1 MVDFYFIWLMGII
14 FFGFLLSIRRKSS
27 GRIVFLVT
35 FLVFY
40 TFIYTYRDIS
50 VGFDYSNYL
59 KVYQIFEFENIADA
73 FKKTSYMEPG
83 YLILN
88 VIAATLHLSEVQFQ
102 AFLAVIF
109 SFLIFKYA
117 IHEKKHIM
125 MLIFSLYCIGFFF
138 NTMNQVRSSLAAAMC
153 MVAMTYAWDRQTKRA
168 YLLVALACSI
178 HTSAVLGFIIIY
190 IIKKNIVPT
199 IKSIC
204 VCIISTLVMEK
215 FLDKIIFFLL
225 HFFPRYKGYFEEDK
239 VDIFIKSGNPT
250 YVMLFFV
257 ILIFALLQKKE
268 FDLKQSDITAVK
280 YNSLIW
286 CAVIGMMISILV
298 VSLSMIQRF
307 MTLFLFSMP
316 LLISISLRSIKNV
329 KNRLWW
335 GLIIALALVGY
346 CFVYLYLSENG
357 MGRDGVVPYTFL
369 I

>member
-27 GRIVFLVT
+27 GRIVFLMT

-88 VIAATLHLSEVQFQ
+88 AIAATLHLSEVQFQ

-117 IHEKKHIM
+117 IHEKEHIM

-168 YLLVALACSI
+168 YLLVALACTI
-178 HTSAVLGFIIIY
+178 HTSAVVGFIIIH
-190 IIKKNIVPT
+190 IIKKNIMPT

-204 VCIISTLVMEK
+204 VCVISALVMGT
-215 FLDKIIFFLL
+215 FLNKIIFFLL
-225 HFFPRYKGYFEEDK
+225 RFFPRYKGYFEKDK
-239 VDIFIKSGNPT
+239 VDIFIKSGNAT
-250 YVMLFFV
+250 YVMLFFA

-268 FDLKQSDITAVK
+268 FDLTQSDMTTVK

-286 CAVIGMMISILV
+286 CAVIGMTISILV
-298 VSLSMIQRF
+298 VSISMIQRF

-316 LLISISLRSIKNV
+316 LLISISLKSIKNA

-335 GLIIALALVGY
+335 VLIIALALVGY

-369 I
+369 T